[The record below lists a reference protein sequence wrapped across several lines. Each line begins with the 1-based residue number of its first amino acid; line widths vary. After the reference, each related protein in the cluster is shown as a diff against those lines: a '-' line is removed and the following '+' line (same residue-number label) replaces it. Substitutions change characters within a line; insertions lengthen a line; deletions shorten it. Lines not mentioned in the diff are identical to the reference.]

1 MKLTSLCKNILVPLC
16 LPYSLFIGCSVIGA
30 IAGGAS
36 HPAREGRIT
45 STLGLDSIHTGAEVQ
60 LLRFDR
66 STVEGTYRGLAL
78 YPGKQYVRLYESH
91 VARSAYRGYVPELN
105 QRILLRSS
113 GMSEQGFFEGIDRGN
128 LLFQPDPGSDTVE
141 VSVEDVEWLQASD
154 SLHLQGKILR
164 KLVRDGSMPGRRVIQ
179 IEAGGEM
186 MNVPYESIEIVQ
198 LRGEG
203 SGALAGFLIGAAV
216 DLTAVIL
223 IVDAEQKSESDCNNS
238 VTSCSNSTCTTTHR

>member
-1 MKLTSLCKNILVPLC
+1 
-16 LPYSLFIGCSVIGA
+16 
-30 IAGGAS
+30 
-36 HPAREGRIT
+36 
-45 STLGLDSIHTGAEVQ
+45 
-60 LLRFDR
+60 
-66 STVEGTYRGLAL
+66 VEGTYRGLAL